1 MSPDHVPMTVRIL
14 DKEYRIA
21 CPQNE
26 QAGLLTS
33 ADYLNKRMKE
43 IRDSGKAIGADRVA
57 VLAALNLTHELLNQK
72 AEREKVDQAFGI
84 RLESLQQRIDVALGK
99 ESLKDA

>member
-14 DKEYRIA
+14 EKEYRIA
-21 CPQNE
+21 CPQDE
-26 QAGLLTS
+26 QAALLNS
-33 ADYLNKRMKE
+33 ANYLNKRMKE

-72 AEREKVDQAFGI
+72 AEREKVDQAFSI
-84 RLESLQQRIDVALGK
+84 RLESLQQRIDVALEK
-99 ESLKDA
+99 EQRDDA

>member
-1 MSPDHVPMTVRIL
+1 MPMTVRIL

-26 QAGLLTS
+26 QAALLTS
-33 ADYLNKRMKE
+33 ANYLNERMKE

-72 AEREKVDQAFGI
+72 AEREKVEQSFGI
-84 RLESLQQRIDVALGK
+84 RLDSLQQRIDVALGK
-99 ESLKDA
+99 EPLTDT